1 MTPPAPPHVRTEPSG
16 PGRAKPTLFF
26 SVVANVGEWGAA
38 KLVNVPDLPWPA
50 RDNQIKWLTKS
61 GDVIV
66 VFGFGSVLPRIHP
79 DTKNTCPYWLG
90 SQAR

>member
-1 MTPPAPPHVRTEPSG
+1 MYFVFLFLVPAFP
-16 PGRAKPTLFF
+16 L
-26 SVVANVGEWGAA
+26 EWGAA
-38 KLVNVPDLPWPA
+38 KLVYVADLPWPA

-61 GDVIV
+61 GDVVV